1 MLRKLLFVAM
11 LALVPLALAAPH
23 AANAKSH
30 AKCEQDEGKKRRN
43 SAIGG
48 IFGGIASMA
57 GVRPSIGGFGLPTG
71 ELLSEAISALLNC
84 KEQQQAAAATN
95 EAIRSGTVG
104 SSSTWKSESRPN
116 VSGSSTVTGQQQFA
130 DGRKCM
136 TVTDV
141 VIVDGEETTAPK
153 KMCREPGASGWKRA

>member
-1 MLRKLLFVAM
+1 MLRRLLFVSM
-11 LALVPLALAAPH
+11 LAAVPLAFVSAPAAQ
-23 AANAKSH
+23 AKRGE
-30 AKCEQDEGKKRRN
+30 KCQQDEGKKRRN

-48 IFGGIASMA
+48 MFSGLASHVGI
-57 GVRPSIGGFGLPTG
+57 RPSIAGIGLPTG
-71 ELLSEAISALLNC
+71 EILSEAISALLDC
-84 KEQQQAAAATN
+84 KEQQQAAEATN
-95 EAIRSGTVG
+95 DAIRGGAVG

-116 VSGSSTVTGQQQFA
+116 VSGSSTVTGQQQLA
-130 DGRKCM
+130 NGTKCM